1 MAWTIPTQITGTT
14 QVNQADNIIQA
25 NMNDLEDYINS
36 DGDYIGAGLAED
48 QTNLVNVTGS
58 QTVTGIKTFSNGIV
72 GNVAGNV
79 TGVAS
84 EATTLTGLTSTVSE
98 LNILDGVT
106 ATASEINTLDG
117 ITATTAELNTLDGI
131 TATVTEL
138 NYVDGVTSSIQ
149 TQIDSK
155 QATLVSGTNIKT
167 VNGVSLVGSG
177 NADIPK
183 ASQTV
188 YGTAKM
194 YVSGTTLYITT
205 T

>member
-36 DGDYIGAGLAED
+36 DGDYVGAGLAED
-48 QTNLVNVTGS
+48 QTSIVNTTS
-58 QTVTGIKTFSNGIV
+58 NQTITGIKTFSNGIV
-72 GNVAGNV
+72 GNV

-84 EATTLTGLTSTVSE
+84 SATTLTGLTSSVAE

-106 ATASEINTLDG
+106 ATASELNTLDG
-117 ITATTAELNTLDGI
+117 ITATAAELNTLDGI

-138 NYVDGVTSSIQ
+138 NYTDGVTSSIQ
-149 TQIDSK
+149 TQLNAK

-167 VNGVSLVGSG
+167 VNGTSIVGSG
-177 NADIPK
+177 NADLPH
-183 ASQTV
+183 ASSSV
-188 YGTAKM
+188 YGTVKA
-194 YVSGTTLYITT
+194 YVSGTTLYITL
-205 T
+205 